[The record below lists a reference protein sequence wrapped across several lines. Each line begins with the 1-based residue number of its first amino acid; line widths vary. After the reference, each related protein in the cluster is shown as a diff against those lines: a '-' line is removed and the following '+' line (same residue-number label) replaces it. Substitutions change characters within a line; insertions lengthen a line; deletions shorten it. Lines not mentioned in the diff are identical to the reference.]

1 MVEVPV
7 KIYIQNLL
15 KKARDAARPLA
26 ALPGSTK
33 DAALRAM
40 ADRLETDE
48 DAILEANRQDVET
61 VGKTLEGETN
71 KDTIKQAVDRVRLTA
86 QSLRNMADT
95 VRRLADLPDPVGEL
109 TSLWTQPNGLQVGRV
124 RMPIGVI
131 AIISDLGPTVS
142 VEMTALCVKAGNVA
156 VLREGSEWGQ
166 SNKAIFAGMREA
178 GERAGLPAGAL
189 SLIERPEREAA
200 LEIVRQTKLVDAV
213 VPRGSAALR
222 KALTEQTRIPILC
235 NDSGVSTVY
244 LDVDADLPLAQ
255 NVVVNSKM
263 QEVGAF
269 NAADTVIVHQDIART
284 LVPGL
289 VRRLLDEFQVEVR
302 GCKKTISLTGA
313 QTMSG
318 YQSAKEA
325 VEEDWSRQ
333 FQSRTVAIK
342 IVMDLDEALTHM
354 TRYGPSHTATI
365 VTRDYDR
372 AWRFVREV
380 DASAVLVNTTTRF
393 HDGHELGLG
402 GEVGIATGRLHV
414 RGPIALEA
422 LTCQKY
428 VVLGNGQLRLPHPVP
443 TAYEDAIMLKRM

>member
-1 MVEVPV
+1 M
-7 KIYIQNLL
+7 
-15 KKARDAARPLA
+15 
-26 ALPGSTK
+26 
-33 DAALRAM
+33 RAM
-40 ADRLETDE
+40 ADRVEADE

-71 KDTIKQAVDRVRLTA
+71 KDTIKQVVDRVRLTA
-86 QSLRNMADT
+86 KSLRDMADT
-95 VRRLADLPDPVGEL
+95 LRRIAELPDPVGEI
-109 TSLWTQPNGLQVGRV
+109 TSLGTQPNGLQVSRL

-142 VEMTALCVKAGNVA
+142 VEMMALCVKAGNVA
-156 VLREGSEWGQ
+156 VLREASEWSQ
-166 SNKAIFAGMREA
+166 SNKAIFVGLREA
-178 GERAGLPAGAL
+178 GERAGLPAGAV
-189 SLIERPEREAA
+189 SFIERMDREAA
-200 LEIVRQTKLVDAV
+200 LEVVRQTKLVDAV

-222 KALTEQTRIPILC
+222 KAITEQTRIPILC

-244 LDVDADLPLAQ
+244 LDAGADLPLAQ
-255 NVVVNSKM
+255 NVVVNSKL
-263 QEVGAF
+263 QQVGAF
-269 NAADTVIVHQDIART
+269 NAADTVLVHQEIART

-289 VRRLLDEFQVEVR
+289 VRRLLDEFRVEVR
-302 GCKKTISLTGA
+302 GCKKTIALTGA

-325 VEEDWSRQ
+325 VDEDWSCQ
-333 FQSRTVAIK
+333 FQSKTVAMK
-342 IVMDLDEALTHM
+342 VVMDLDEALEHL
-354 TRYGPSHTATI
+354 TRYGPGHTATI
-365 VTRDYDR
+365 VTRDYST

-380 DASAVLVNTTTRF
+380 DAGAVLVNATTRF

-428 VVLGNGQLRLPHPVP
+428 VVMGTGQLRLPHPVP